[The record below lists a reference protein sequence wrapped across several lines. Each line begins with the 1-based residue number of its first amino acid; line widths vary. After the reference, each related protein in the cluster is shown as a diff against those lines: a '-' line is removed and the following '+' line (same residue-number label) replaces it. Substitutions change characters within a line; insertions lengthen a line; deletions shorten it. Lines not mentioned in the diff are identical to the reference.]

1 MNDPELKIKTV
12 VFEIVVQWF
21 PGNRRFYFVVKST
34 RDDKVADKNSKLND
48 EKCLTQLIR
57 KVFKDEFAQQEN
69 LISGNISIA
78 KQQIE
83 KVKNQALDLRK
94 SIQFTKN
101 QMEAKVNKIN
111 NKLADIQQGIE
122 EIYDYRLMRTMS
134 SRS

>member
-34 RDDKVADKNSKLND
+34 RDDKVADKNNKLND
-48 EKCLTQLIR
+48 EKRLTQLIR

-101 QMEAKVNKIN
+101 QMEEKVNKIN

>member
-1 MNDPELKIKTV
+1 MNNPELKIKTV

-21 PGNRRFYFVVKST
+21 PGKRHFYFVVKST

-69 LISGNISIA
+69 LISGNISIT

-83 KVKNQALDLRK
+83 KVKNEALDLRK
-94 SIQFTKN
+94 SI
-101 QMEAKVNKIN
+101 
-111 NKLADIQQGIE
+111 
-122 EIYDYRLMRTMS
+122 
-134 SRS
+134 